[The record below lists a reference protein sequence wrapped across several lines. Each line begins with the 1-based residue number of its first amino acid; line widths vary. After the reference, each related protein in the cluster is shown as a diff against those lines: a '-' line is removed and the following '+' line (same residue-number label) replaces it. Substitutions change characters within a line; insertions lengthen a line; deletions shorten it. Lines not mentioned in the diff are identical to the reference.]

1 MNTARTTCPT
11 GGAAPSVAEMEDDG
25 VPTSP
30 RLTFRRMDEDDLD
43 DIARLLGDPVV
54 MAHYPR
60 PRSRDEAL
68 AWIRW
73 NEANYARDGLGL
85 WILHDAEGRFVGDC
99 GLTWQ
104 VVDDEE
110 ELELGYHLVPDRQGQ
125 GLASEAAVAC
135 RDLARARG
143 IDHLIAITGPDNVPS
158 QRVATHVGMTR
169 DGRTLV
175 KSGVPVVVFG
185 MDLGSVAGGQVVRS
199 TCR

>member
-1 MNTARTTCPT
+1 MPADAT
-11 GGAAPSVAEMEDDG
+11 APSVGAVANDG

-30 RLTFRRMDEDDLD
+30 RLTFRRMCEDDLD
-43 DIARLLGDPVV
+43 DIARLLGDPAV

-73 NEANYARDGLGL
+73 NQANYARDGFGL
-85 WILHDAEGRFVGDC
+85 WILHDVEGRFVGDC

-110 ELELGYHLVPDRQGQ
+110 HLELGYHVVPDRQGE
-125 GLASEAAVAC
+125 GLASEAATAC

-143 IDHLIAITGPDNVPS
+143 IDHLIAIIGPDNLPS
-158 QRVATHVGMTR
+158 QRVAVHVGMTLR
-169 DGRTLV
+169 PGTMV
-175 KSGVPVVVFG
+175 KSGVPVVVFS
-185 MDLGSVAGGQVVRS
+185 MRLGSVPVVAEA
-199 TCR
+199 